1 MNDENIKKYYDN
13 TESDMPKN
21 NVKYFVE
28 KIQCKPSNAIELGC
42 GAGNDTV
49 YLIKNGWNVIAIDRE
64 NVENRITKRLN
75 KKQLKKFEFQRQN
88 FENIELQQN
97 NLIVANY
104 CLPFCDRNCFE
115 QLWRKISDSII
126 TEGYFIGNFFG
137 ENDSWKETKK
147 EMAFLTEKQVKK
159 LFKEFEI
166 IKFKEIEKDGLTGM
180 GKVKHWH
187 IFNVIAKKK

>member
-1 MNDENIKKYYDN
+1 MNDENINKYYDN

-64 NVENRITKRLN
+64 NVETRITKRLN
-75 KKQLKKFEFQRQN
+75 KDQLKKFEFQRQN

-104 CLPFCDRNCFE
+104 CLPFCNKNCFE
-115 QLWRKISDSII
+115 ELWRKISNSII
-126 TEGYFIGNFFG
+126 AEGYFIGNFFG
-137 ENDSWKETKK
+137 QNDSWKENKK
-147 EMAFLTEKQVKK
+147 EMTFLTEKQVKK

-180 GKVKHWH
+180 GKMKHWH
-187 IFNVIAKKK
+187 IYNVIAKKK

>member
-64 NVENRITKRLN
+64 DVKTRITKRLN
-75 KKQLKKFEFQRQN
+75 KEQLKKFEFQRQN

-104 CLPFCDRNCFE
+104 CLPFCNRNCLE
-115 QLWRKISDSII
+115 ELWRKISDSII
-126 TEGYFIGNFFG
+126 AEGYFIGNFFG
-137 ENDSWKETKK
+137 ENDSWKENKK
-147 EMAFLTEKQVKK
+147 EMTFLTEKQIKN

-166 IKFKEIEKDGLTGM
+166 IKFKEVEKDGLTGM
-180 GKVKHWH
+180 GKMKHWH
-187 IFNVIAKKK
+187 I